1 MIDVDTSGTGTKLA
15 IVLGTR
21 PEIIKLSPIVRACTE
36 NGLSHTVI
44 HTGQH
49 YSESLDA
56 VFFDRLELREPD
68 YHLAVGSGTHAE
80 QTAEMMVGI
89 EDVLLEE
96 QPDVVLVQG
105 DTNSVLAGTMATS
118 KLDIDLGHVEAGLR
132 SFDRTMPEETNRVIA
147 DHTAEY
153 LFTPTSHSRQ
163 YLLEEGIDGDR
174 IYVTGNTVVDAIE
187 ENRELAVQKSTV
199 LADLDLDPGTYG
211 LMTAHRAENVD
222 DADRFAGI
230 LEGADRVATQFG
242 IEIVYP
248 IHPRAE
254 EAIDAF
260 GLEVPETV
268 RVIEPQDYL
277 DFLVLQDEASVILT
291 DSGGIQEEACILG
304 VPCVT
309 LRDNTERPETVDVG
323 ANRLAGTDPD
333 TILDRTLK
341 TVDDVGDWENPFG
354 DGKATDRILEPLLDA
369 SVPEV
374 VQ

>member
-1 MIDVDTSGTGTKLA
+1 MIDGDASGAGTKLA

-21 PEIIKLSPIVRACTE
+21 PEIIKLSPIVRACVE

-89 EDVLLEE
+89 EQVLLEE

-118 KLDIDLGHVEAGLR
+118 KLEIDLGHVEAGLR

-153 LFTPTSHSRQ
+153 LFAPTSQSRQ

-174 IYVTGNTVVDAIE
+174 IHVTGNTVVDAIDQ
-187 ENRELAVQKSTV
+187 NRELAAQKSTV
-199 LADLDLDPGTYG
+199 LADLDLDPGAYG

-222 DADRFAGI
+222 DENRFAGI

-254 EAIDAF
+254 AAIDAF

-277 DFLVLQDEASVILT
+277 DFLVLQDEANVILT

-309 LRDNTERPETVDVG
+309 LRDNTERPETVEVG
-323 ANRLAGTDPD
+323 ANRLAGTDPN
-333 TILDRTLK
+333 TILDRTLE
-341 TVDDVGDWENPFG
+341 TVDDVGNWENPFG
-354 DGKATDRILEPLLDA
+354 DGQATDRILEPILGA
-369 SVPEV
+369 STPEV

>member
-1 MIDVDTSGTGTKLA
+1 MIEGDPTGAETKLA

-21 PEIIKLSPIVRACTE
+21 PEIIKLSPILRACRE
-36 NGLSHTVI
+36 NRLQHTII

-49 YSESLDA
+49 YSDSLDA
-56 VFFDRLELREPD
+56 VFFDQLELGEPD

-80 QTAEMMVGI
+80 QTAEMMVGV
-89 EDVLLEE
+89 EQVLLEE

-118 KLDIDLGHVEAGLR
+118 KLEIDLGHVEAGLR

-147 DHTAEY
+147 DHTADY
-153 LFTPTSHSRQ
+153 CFAPTARSRQ
-163 YLLEEGIDGDR
+163 HLLEEGIDRDR
-174 IYVTGNTVVDAIE
+174 IYVTGNTVVDAVDQ
-187 ENRELAVQKSTV
+187 NRELAAAKSTV
-199 LADLDLDPGTYG
+199 LAELDLEPGAFG

-230 LEGADRVATQFG
+230 LEGAARVVAQFG
-242 IEIVYP
+242 VEIVYP

-254 EAIDAF
+254 EALDAF
-260 GLEVPETV
+260 GLEVPDGV

-277 DFLVLQDEASVILT
+277 DFLVLQDEANVILT

-333 TILDRTLK
+333 SILERTLE
-341 TVDDVGDWENPFG
+341 TVDDVGNWENPFG
-354 DGKATDRILEPLLDA
+354 DGEATDRILDSLLDA

>member
-1 MIDVDTSGTGTKLA
+1 MGTKLA

-21 PEIIKLSPIVRACTE
+21 PEIIKLSPLLRACTE
-36 NGLSHTVI
+36 SRLPHTVI

-49 YSESLDA
+49 YTESLDA
-56 VFFDRLELREPD
+56 VFFDQLELREPD
-68 YHLAVGSGTHAE
+68 HHLAVGSGTHAE

-89 EDVLLEE
+89 EQVLLEE

-118 KLDIDLGHVEAGLR
+118 KLEIDLGHVEAGLR

-153 LFTPTSHSRQ
+153 LFAPTPQSRTH
-163 YLLEEGIDGDR
+163 LLEEGIDRDR
-174 IYVTGNTVVDAIE
+174 IYVTGNTVVDAVDQ
-187 ENRELAVQKSTV
+187 NRELAAAKSTV
-199 LADLDLDPGTYG
+199 LPDLDLEPGAFG

-222 DADRFAGI
+222 DAERFAGI

-254 EAIDAF
+254 EAIDTF
-260 GLEVPETV
+260 GLEVPDGV

-277 DFLVLQDEASVILT
+277 DFLVLQDEASVVLT

-333 TILDRTLK
+333 SILDRTLE
-341 TVDDVGDWENPFG
+341 TVDDVGNWENPFG
-354 DGKATDRILEPLLDA
+354 DGKATDRILEPLLETP
-369 SVPEV
+369 VQEV
-374 VQ
+374 AQ